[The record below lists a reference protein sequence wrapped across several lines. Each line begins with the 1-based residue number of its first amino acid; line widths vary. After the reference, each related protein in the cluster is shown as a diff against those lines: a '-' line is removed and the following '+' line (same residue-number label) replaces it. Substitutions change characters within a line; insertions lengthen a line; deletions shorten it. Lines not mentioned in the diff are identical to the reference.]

1 MENYNSPTHFRRF
14 DMNSIFK
21 FTPEAIMYSWGHTLA
36 DLNEPFNVARLLKS
50 AQHRLDL
57 LLFLAVTF
65 QLLASPGQAFE
76 QKIGHANYFFY
87 LLL

>member
-1 MENYNSPTHFRRF
+1 
-14 DMNSIFK
+14 
-21 FTPEAIMYSWGHTLA
+21 MYSWGHTLA

-76 QKIGHANYFFY
+76 QKIGHANYFF
-87 LLL
+87 LFITLNIDQIDRRINFQRLSADSACPF